1 MKIGQ
6 ITFEKIDGQCERPYG
21 SEGLNSKYKGDMK
34 VQGSKM
40 YREYFPNE
48 K

>member
-6 ITFEKIDGQCERPYG
+6 ITFEKIDEKCERPYG
-21 SEGLNSKYKGDMK
+21 SDGLNSKYKGDMVVK
-34 VQGSKM
+34 GSKM
-40 YREYFPNE
+40 YKNYKYEE

>member
-6 ITFEKIDGQCERPYG
+6 ITFERISEPCERPYG
-21 SEGLNSKYKGDMK
+21 SKGLNSKYKGDMR

-40 YREYFPNE
+40 YKNYNNE